1 MPTPPASPPLSTLA
15 LLMALWASVVPA
27 DPCPE
32 VEGFDCQTITFNC
45 PDGRTWQVT
54 WCRVYED
61 WTQQIT
67 VLDCYQ
73 GTKQVPATV
82 LCIGRETDT
91 LFNIQVCQVAGDP
104 APFLPEVTI
113 DPPVLISSTGLALR
127 IADPCDP
134 LVTVPLT
141 EISLPGIWD
150 CSCGCC
156 TNPNP
161 QYFWEASNCWS
172 EMFGGCV
179 RMTPQCEAGYRTA
192 SLSGSNCP
200 DECRETVLQG
210 KWISTCVPLSVPIWE
225 WPSPCDCTIPIR
237 SATVLVCTTVCNSD
251 GWQ

>member
-1 MPTPPASPPLSTLA
+1 MPPASPPLSTLA

-45 PDGRTWQVT
+45 SDGRIWQVT

-113 DPPVLISSTGLALR
+113 DPPVLISSTSLALR

-150 CSCGCC
+150 CSCDCC
-156 TNPNP
+156 TDPVP
-161 QYFWEASNCWS
+161 QWFFTSLDCWWS
-172 EMFGGCV
+172 LLDHGCV
-179 RMTPQCEAGYRTA
+179 RLNPGCEAVYKTVGLT
-192 SLSGSNCP
+192 GPNCP
-200 DECRETVLQG
+200 DQCREYTMRPAWV
-210 KWISTCVPLSVPIWE
+210 TNCVKDDVPWWE
-225 WPSPCDCTIPIR
+225 YPPPCVCTQPTPSP
-237 SATVLVCTTVCNSD
+237 LFMVCASVCNAD